1 MDTLTFGAPIL
12 LRHLTFSE
20 ARKMPIVEI
29 HLSKVLE
36 GMRLTMEEF
45 VDLCILLGCDYCG
58 TIKGVG
64 PAKAVSLINE
74 HRSIDKILVNNAV
87 DKDKMD
93 PDWPYSS
100 ARHLFHN
107 PLVLTESDPQLAAM
121 RWGPPADPEALISFL
136 CTQHGFNE
144 KRIRASVERLC
155 KMSAVG
161 TQKRMDD
168 FFKVLPSTPNTA
180 DAKPKAKG
188 EKRVGGMVKA
198 GAKKLKKW

>member
-1 MDTLTFGAPIL
+1 MDTLTFGAPVL

-36 GMRLTMEEF
+36 GMQLSRDEF
-45 VDLCILLGCDYCG
+45 IDLCILLGCDYCG
-58 TIKGVG
+58 TVRGVG
-64 PAKAVSLINE
+64 PAKAVQIIKE
-74 HRSIDKILVNNAV
+74 HRSIEAAIKSGAIAE
-87 DKDKMD
+87 DKMD
-93 PDWPYSS
+93 ADWPFAS

-107 PLVLTESDPQLAAM
+107 PLVLAEDDQQLEAM
-121 RWGPPADPEALISFL
+121 RWGPPADPEALINFL
-136 CTQHGFNE
+136 CVQHGFNE

-155 KMSAVG
+155 KMSTVG

-168 FFKVLPSTPNTA
+168 FFKVLPSAQPQTA
-180 DAKPKAKG
+180 AKAKP

-198 GAKKLKKW
+198 GDKKKLKKW